1 MVASSTASMPSEH
14 RVLPDEVEERVE
26 RVADGGSAL
35 EHIVGDA
42 VDAPR
47 RLGHR
52 PLNRHERREQA
63 LRQAVLDTDG
73 GNLAN
78 LVAIGMQP
86 GCLDIEHDVIVLGF
100 HSILP
105 LD

>member
-1 MVASSTASMPSEH
+1 MKTRPDLAAAFATNGMSNEAMLCQRAP
-14 RVLPDEVEERVE
+14 RLPDEVEERVE

-86 GCLDIEHDVIVLGF
+86 GC
-100 HSILP
+100 SMSNTT
-105 LD
+105 

>member
-1 MVASSTASMPSEH
+1 MPSEH
-14 RVLPDEVEERVE
+14 RIIPDEVEERVE

-52 PLNRHERREQA
+52 PLNRHERRERA

-78 LVAIGMQP
+78 LVAIGVQP
-86 GCLDIEHDVIVLGF
+86 RGLDVEHDVIVLGL